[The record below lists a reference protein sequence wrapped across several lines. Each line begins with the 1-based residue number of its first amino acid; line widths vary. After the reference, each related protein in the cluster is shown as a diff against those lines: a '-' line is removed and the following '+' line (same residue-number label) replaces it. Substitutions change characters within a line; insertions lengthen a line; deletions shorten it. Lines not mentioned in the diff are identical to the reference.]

1 MNSTPKIRSTNLEPA
16 TATSGRRM
24 RLSFSLG
31 SMLVIMVVVAFV
43 GAILSQL
50 FRSVVEPTPANIG
63 YFALAAALGPSAIL
77 IVAGTVFKV
86 LQLLKERQADLSAD
100 AEDQASGPHSENG

>member
-1 MNSTPKIRSTNLEPA
+1 MNVTPKKPSTNIEPA
-16 TATSGRRM
+16 TASSGQRM

-31 SMLVIMVVVAFV
+31 SMMVIMVVVAFL

-50 FRSVVEPTPANIG
+50 FRSVVQPTPANVG

-77 IVAGTVFKV
+77 VVAGTVFKV
-86 LQLLKERQADLSAD
+86 LQLFKERHTDLSVN
-100 AEDQASGPHSENG
+100 AED

>member
-1 MNSTPKIRSTNLEPA
+1 MSSAPKNRSTNLEPVGA
-16 TATSGRRM
+16 SSARRS
-24 RLSFSLG
+24 RLTFSLG
-31 SMLVIMVVVAFV
+31 SMLVIMVVVAFL

-63 YFALAAALGPSAIL
+63 YFALAAAVGPSAIL

-86 LQLLKERQADLSAD
+86 LQMIKERQANLSA
-100 AEDQASGPHSENG
+100 EVEQ

>member
-1 MNSTPKIRSTNLEPA
+1 MNVTPKKSPTNIEPA
-16 TATSGRRM
+16 SASSGRRM

-31 SMLVIMVVVAFV
+31 SMMVIMVVVAFL

-50 FRSVVEPTPANIG
+50 FRSVVQPTPANVG

-77 IVAGTVFKV
+77 IIAGTVFKG
-86 LQLLKERQADLSAD
+86 LQLFKDRQVNFSVDAD
-100 AEDQASGPHSENG
+100 E